1 MCHAGIRPGY
11 SRPGTEHLSR
21 TCAMSSTGLSE
32 YLPKV
37 DMHRGHAVTILSG
50 DAAVRFA
57 RAFSVIALRL
67 SKPKVRLPRLPP
79 QQILSFLFLAA
90 STSSPAADSFAHPD
104 PAGEYQ
110 PFEIFRMMYDFDSRQ
125 TVVFPEYPVADRAG
139 KKQCVSPGIHYDFSI
154 LLHKLCRLFQSPGH
168 KHGPSAAQ
176 TAVLVHKFV
185 FDSGLFQYRS
195 RFFAYYRSQRS
206 HTSCKVENFLIVR

>member
-1 MCHAGIRPGY
+1 MCHAGIRPGH

-90 STSSPAADSFAHPD
+90 STSSPAAEITFLGCSYTP
-104 PAGEYQ
+104 Q
-110 PFEIFRMMYDFDSRQ
+110 PRPSSQGSWNTYF
-125 TVVFPEYPVADRAG
+125 VFPLLTL
-139 KKQCVSPGIHYDFSI
+139 I
-154 LLHKLCRLFQSPGH
+154 LPEN
-168 KHGPSAAQ
+168 
-176 TAVLVHKFV
+176 
-185 FDSGLFQYRS
+185 
-195 RFFAYYRSQRS
+195 
-206 HTSCKVENFLIVR
+206 TSLSKYSTFLA